1 MNMNLLR
8 QVLDRFF
15 DNLNEMQ
22 REAVFAVTGPVLILA
37 GAGSGKTTALIN
49 RIVCMVL
56 FGDPLSPDNK
66 RILTD
71 EETSFLQNYD
81 GDKSPESVARLQEII
96 AFKPIPPW
104 KIAAVTFTNKAAGE
118 LKERLE
124 RTLGGDGQ
132 AVQAST
138 FHSFCVKLLRRDIE
152 RFGYSSRFGVYDA
165 DDSQRLIKTTL
176 NELDLDEK
184 RFPPKVMASRISRAK
199 DRLITAENYEEI
211 VLKNKELD
219 PYQAKI
225 TAKVYKVYQRK
236 LASADSLDFDD
247 LIFASV
253 KILEANPD
261 LLEYYSNRYEYMM
274 VDEFQDT
281 NTAQYRL
288 AELLCSERK
297 NLCVVGDDDQSI
309 YKFRGAVI
317 ENILNFKENFDPKTI
332 IIKLEQNY
340 RSTKQILT
348 AANAIIAHNP
358 RVYDKKLWT
367 DNDDGE
373 PVVLFKADD
382 QYKEAE
388 FVAEKIGEISAD
400 NENFDYKN
408 IAILYRMNAQSNLFE
423 RGLSAVGIPYR
434 IIGGLRFYD
443 RKEIKDILAYLHI
456 INNPRDILHFR
467 RAINEPKRGIG
478 EVTVSMV
485 EQIAFD
491 LNVTPFDVARH
502 AEDYVALQKKSREL
516 TRFVDMIDA
525 LIDELNSDK
534 GLDDFTD
541 TLITK
546 TGYKA
551 MLSKLEDEGENR
563 LANLAE
569 LKSDI
574 TRFIAGTEGKTNA
587 ELLSEFLESISLYT
601 DVDRYDAE
609 ATGVNLLTVHS
620 AKGLEWDTVFLVGM
634 EDGIFPS
641 ARSIGNPSD
650 MEEERRL
657 AYVAVTRAR
666 KRLFITHA
674 RERVLWGQ
682 TQRNLLSTF
691 IKETGLSEN
700 GKTVSISAAKPA
712 SIASDSYQIG
722 ERIAHP
728 KFGEGMIISVNKLG
742 NDHMLEI
749 AFDTVG
755 TKKLMANF
763 AKLLK
768 LG

>member
-1 MNMNLLR
+1 MKNMDLIR

-22 REAVFAVTGPVLILA
+22 REAVFAVKGPVLILA

-56 FGDPLSPDNK
+56 FGDPLSPENRRVYND
-66 RILTD
+66 D
-71 EETSFLQNYD
+71 ELAFLRSYD
-81 GDKSPESVARLQEII
+81 GNKSPESIARLQELI
-96 AFKPIPPW
+96 AYNPIAPW

-118 LKERLE
+118 LKERLAK
-124 RTLGGDGQ
+124 TLGGDGQ

-138 FHSFCVKLLRRDIE
+138 FHSFCVKMLRRDIE
-152 RFGYSSRFGVYDA
+152 RAGYSTRFGVYDS
-165 DDSQRLIKTTL
+165 DDSQRLLKTTL

-199 DRLITAENYEEI
+199 DRLISPEDYEDI
-211 VLKNKELD
+211 AVKEKALD

-225 TAKVYKVYQRK
+225 TARVYKKYQRK
-236 LASADSLDFDD
+236 LVTADSLDFDD
-247 LIFASV
+247 LIFIAV
-253 KILEANPD
+253 KILEDNPD
-261 LLEYYSNRYEYMM
+261 LLEYYSRRYAYMM

-281 NTAQYRL
+281 NAAQYRL
-288 AELLCSERK
+288 AELLCSSHK

-317 ENILNFKENFDPKTI
+317 ENILQFRENFDPKTL

-348 AANAIIAHNP
+348 AANAIIEHNP

-367 DNDDGE
+367 ENADGEAVTLFRADDG
-373 PVVLFKADD
+373 
-382 QYKEAE
+382 YKEAD
-388 FVAEKIGEISAD
+388 FVAQKIGEIAAD
-400 NENFDYKN
+400 STDFDFRN
-408 IAILYRMNAQSNLFE
+408 VAILYRMNAQSNLFE

-478 EVTVSMV
+478 EVTVSMI
-485 EQIAFD
+485 EQIASD
-491 LNVTPFDVARH
+491 LNVTPFDIARN
-502 AEDYVALQKKSREL
+502 ATDYMALQKKSREL
-516 TRFVDMIDA
+516 TRFADMMDKLTEELDSGRPLDEFVEI
-525 LIDELNSDK
+525 LIS
-534 GLDDFTD
+534 
-541 TLITK
+541 K
-546 TGYKA
+546 TGYRAA
-551 MLSKLEDEGENR
+551 MQKLEDEGENR
-563 LANLAE
+563 LANLGE
-569 LKSDI
+569 LTSDI
-574 TRFIAGTEGKTNA
+574 ARFIDGVEGKTSV

-609 ATGVNLLTVHS
+609 AAGVNLLTVHS
-620 AKGLEWDTVFLVGM
+620 AKGLEWDSVFLVGM
-634 EDGIFPS
+634 EDGIFPG
-641 ARSIGNPSD
+641 ARAQGSLSD

-657 AYVAVTRAR
+657 AYVAVTRAK

-674 RERVLWGQ
+674 KERILWGQ
-682 TQRNLLSTF
+682 TQRNPLSVF
-691 IKETGLSEN
+691 IKETGLTEN
-700 GKTVSISAAKPA
+700 GKSVAAPMSKPVTA
-712 SIASDSYQIG
+712 NSDSYSIG
-722 ERIAHP
+722 ERIEHP
-728 KFGEGMIISVNKLG
+728 KFGEGMIITAQKLG

-749 AFDTVG
+749 VFDNVG

-763 AKLLK
+763 AKLK
-768 LG
+768 KI